1 MRALYQLIVLHLAC
15 SERHDNA
22 RYHILFPL
30 NKELSWQSLLQYHNK
45 TDMISD
51 LGPNARDFVKEIF
64 VDSNIENCN
73 KIKDNDEDSE
83 TREPVFMFNKKWYSI
98 DCDDNRGVKD
108 VTIAIFHLFFI
119 STLYII

>member
-1 MRALYQLIVLHLAC
+1 MRALYQLIVLHLAS

-64 VDSNIENCN
+64 VDSK
-73 KIKDNDEDSE
+73 KIVIKSKILMMMIQRQESQCSCS
-83 TREPVFMFNKKWYSI
+83 TRNGIPLTAMTTEELKM
-98 DCDDNRGVKD
+98 
-108 VTIAIFHLFFI
+108 
-119 STLYII
+119 